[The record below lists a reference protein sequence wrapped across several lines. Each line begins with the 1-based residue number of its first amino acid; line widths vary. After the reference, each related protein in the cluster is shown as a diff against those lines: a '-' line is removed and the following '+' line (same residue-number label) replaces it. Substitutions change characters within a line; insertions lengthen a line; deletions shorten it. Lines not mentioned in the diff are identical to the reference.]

1 MAKRIFVTATN
12 TDIGKTYTTLKLLEN
27 YASKG
32 IKVGVIKLIETGV
45 VDGVYPDGDILLQTL
60 KKLNPDCSD
69 FTITDIVPISYE
81 LPAAPFIAS
90 QGKALDFAV
99 LNNAI
104 ERQEKVCDI
113 LIIEGAGGLLVPVDG
128 NFMMID
134 LIPFF
139 NAVGLLVTHCSLG
152 CINDS
157 MLSLGALQ
165 SRNID
170 AMMVFNQREQDGD
183 FTTISAPYF
192 LSKDIEILK
201 VDEDIDTICDVL
213 YNL

>member
-1 MAKRIFVTATN
+1 LAKRIFVTATN

-45 VDGVYPDGDILLQTL
+45 VNGVYPDGDILLQTL

-90 QGKALDFAV
+90 QGKALDFSV

-183 FTTISAPYF
+183 FATISAPYF

>member
-1 MAKRIFVTATN
+1 MKKRIFVTATN
-12 TDIGKTYTTLKLLEN
+12 TDIGKTYTTLKLMQN
-27 YASKG
+27 YTSKG

-45 VDGVYPDGDILLQTL
+45 INGVYPDGDILLQTL
-60 KKLNPDCSD
+60 KELNPACSD
-69 FTITDIVPISYE
+69 FTITDVVPISYE

-90 QGKALDFAV
+90 QGKALDFGV
-99 LNNAI
+99 LNAAI
-104 ERQEKVCDI
+104 DKMETVCDI

-139 NAVGLLVTHCSLG
+139 NAVGLLVTHCALG

-170 AMMVFNQREQDGD
+170 AMMVFNERKEDEGFD
-183 FTTISAPYF
+183 IISKPYF
-192 LSKDIEILK
+192 LSKDIEVLK

>member
-1 MAKRIFVTATN
+1 MRKRIFVTATN

-32 IKVGVIKLIETGV
+32 ISVGVIKLIETGV
-45 VDGVYPDGDILLQTL
+45 VDGVYPDGDILLSAL
-60 KKLNPDCSD
+60 KKLNPACSD
-69 FTITDIVPISYE
+69 FSVNDVVPISYE

-90 QGKALDFAV
+90 QGKALDFGV
-99 LNNAI
+99 LNDAI
-104 ERQEKVCDI
+104 DKMEAVCDI

-139 NAVGLLVTHCSLG
+139 NAVGLLVTHCALG

-170 AMMVFNQREQDGD
+170 AMMVFNQRTEDGD
-183 FTTISAPYF
+183 FSTISQPYF
-192 LSKDIEILK
+192 VSKDIEILK